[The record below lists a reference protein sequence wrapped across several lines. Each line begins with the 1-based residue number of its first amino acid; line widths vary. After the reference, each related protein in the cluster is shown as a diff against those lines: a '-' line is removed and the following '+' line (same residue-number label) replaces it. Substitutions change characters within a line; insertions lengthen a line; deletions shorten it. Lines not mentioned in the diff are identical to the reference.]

1 VALGYPQAHLRPA
14 NTAGRG
20 IVTRL
25 KHKRVIHPDSKGN
38 RQHIWRWLLANG
50 CRDVVALEPVTIHY
64 TQRGKIIEYQALC
77 RQGRLDDIR
86 VKRGL
91 PVTKRKRMWL
101 RYELSEVE

>member
-1 VALGYPQAHLRPA
+1 M
-14 NTAGRG
+14 
-20 IVTRL
+20 
-25 KHKRVIHPDSKGN
+25 KKKRVIYPGEN
-38 RQHIWRWLLANG
+38 EWFRQRIWRWLLANG

-86 VKRGL
+86 LKKGL
-91 PVTKRKRMWL
+91 PVSRRKRMWL